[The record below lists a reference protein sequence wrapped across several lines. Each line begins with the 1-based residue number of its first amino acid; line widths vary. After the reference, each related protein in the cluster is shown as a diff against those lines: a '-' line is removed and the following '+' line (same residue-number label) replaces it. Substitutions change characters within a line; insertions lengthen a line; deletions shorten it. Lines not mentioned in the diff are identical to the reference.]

1 MGVIPDNIATGESEP
16 ADATRRA
23 RLPPMKS
30 LIAFDAAARHGSFTQ
45 GALEIGITT
54 SAVSHHIRQ
63 LEDFLGV
70 PLFNRHA
77 GHAVLTVAG
86 HTYAREVEQAF
97 GMLAN
102 ATSLIA
108 PQAWNSFLNIAVPNS
123 FSVKWLQPR
132 LERFLKANPH
142 FQVRLVTLHTHEL
155 DANRY
160 DIAIA
165 HGLQPAGMKLVEPL
179 LVERLR
185 PLCSP
190 QLVEQLGLRS
200 PSDLAKVTLIH
211 SNNPLN
217 WVDYFRRIGHLAI
230 KPAHDLWLDRSA
242 MAIEA
247 AVNGLGVVLE
257 SDILAESE
265 LRDGRLVAPFSDE
278 MLTVENISYYL
289 IRSSSMRNAVEAEVF
304 RKWLLA
310 EIKAANLKTV
320 SGL

>member
-1 MGVIPDNIATGESEP
+1 MGAIPKKVAAGDPTPPDSA
-16 ADATRRA
+16 RRP

-30 LIAFDAAARHGSFTQ
+30 LIAFEAAARHGSFTQ

-63 LEDFLGV
+63 LEEFLGV

-86 HTYAREVEQAF
+86 QTYAREVEPAF
-97 GMLAN
+97 AMLAN
-102 ATSLIA
+102 ATSIIA
-108 PQAWNSFLNIAVPNS
+108 PQSWSGFLNIAVPNS
-123 FSVKWLQPR
+123 FSSKWLQPR

-165 HGLQPAGMKLVEPL
+165 HGPQPPGLKFVEPL
-179 LVERLR
+179 LIERLR

-200 PSDLAKVTLIH
+200 PQDLVKTTLIH

-217 WVDYFRRIGHLAI
+217 WVDYFRRIGNLVI

-257 SDILAESE
+257 SDILAENE
-265 LRDGRLVAPFSDE
+265 LRDGRLVAPFCDHDF
-278 MLTVENISYYL
+278 TVENVSYYL
-289 IRSSSMRNAVEAEVF
+289 IRSSSMRNALEAEEF
-304 RKWLLA
+304 RKWLHE

-320 SGL
+320 S